1 MTRTMIEREIRIR
14 IGPDARSVAA
24 LALAEDGP
32 RDVTSEAILAT
43 GQFGTGSIEFRSGGV
58 LAGTPYADAVAT
70 ACGLEPIIWYLQPG
84 DPVMQGTVAGML
96 QGDLGVILRAERPM
110 LNLLQRAVGIAT
122 ATREYVDAVAGT
134 GAKILHTRKTA
145 PGLRLLDV
153 SAVLAGGGHGHR
165 LDLAGTL
172 MVKDNH
178 WQALQ
183 GSGRTLAE
191 ALRVA
196 RAEGVQSCQVE
207 VESVEQLELAV
218 AAGANRLLVDNQT
231 PETVR
236 RWGALARE
244 KSPGIEI
251 EATGGISLDSVRS
264 YAEAGADFIS
274 IGALTHS
281 VRAADVALE
290 IRQER

>member
-1 MTRTMIEREIRIR
+1 MIEREIRIR
-14 IGPDARSVAA
+14 LGTDARRVAQQA
-24 LALAEDGP
+24 LEEDGS
-32 RDVTSEAILAT
+32 RDVTSEATLAG
-43 GQFGTGSIEFRSGGV
+43 GQFGTASFEFRSGGI

-70 ACGLEPIIWYLQPG
+70 ACGLEPIIWYPQPG
-84 DPVMQGTVAGML
+84 DPVMQGTVAGVL

-122 ATREYVDAVAGT
+122 ATREYVDMVAGT
-134 GAKILHTRKTA
+134 RAKILHTRKTA

-165 LDLAGTL
+165 LDLATTL

-178 WQALQ
+178 WQALKR
-183 GSGRTLAE
+183 SGRTLAE
-191 ALRVA
+191 AVA
-196 RAEGVQSCQVE
+196 AARSMGVESCQVE
-207 VESVEQLELAV
+207 VESREQVDLAV
-218 AAGANRLLVDNQT
+218 AAGADRLLVDNQT

-236 RWGALARE
+236 KWSEAARE
-244 KSPGIEI
+244 RSPAIEI
-251 EATGGISLDSVRS
+251 EATGGISLENVRS

-274 IGALTHS
+274 IGALTHT

-290 IRQER
+290 IRNER